1 MRILTSFSLLSKGAV
16 SATALGS
23 AWLLSLTFLAPSGFQ
38 PVSTDVAQTLWGT
51 NCSPVKGGK
60 ICSSTCGYTSDPFKF
75 NSLGTG
81 SYSPGATP
89 ASCGTTYCTVAVGG
103 FICGG

>member
-1 MRILTSFSLLSKGAV
+1 MKMWKGFGRLAYAAG

-23 AWLLSLTFLAPSGFQ
+23 AWLLSVSFWSPPSGFQ
-38 PVSTDVAQTLWGT
+38 SVSSDVAQSLWGT

-60 ICSSTCGYTSDPFKF
+60 ICSSTCGYTSDAFKF

-81 SYSPGATP
+81 SYSPGAVV
-89 ASCGTTYCTVAVGG
+89 SCGAANCTTTDGA
-103 FICGG
+103 FTCGG